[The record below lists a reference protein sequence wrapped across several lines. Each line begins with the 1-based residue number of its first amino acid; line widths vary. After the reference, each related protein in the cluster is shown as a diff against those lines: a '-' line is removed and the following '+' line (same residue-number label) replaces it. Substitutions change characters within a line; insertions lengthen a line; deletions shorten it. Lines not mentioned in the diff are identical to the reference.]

1 MRADLTEKLD
11 LLRKKILSEQEG
23 EEAYGPEGVDSVNA
37 NGSSAGE
44 GGADNKSPADGLV
57 DEYIASLIDTMMEN
71 YDVQEEDA
79 FDFAFGVFDDLA
91 ADGTLP
97 ELPAYGDDKGSS
109 LWLAKAKGMDVVGLV
124 MAAAEAAAED

>member
-11 LLRKKILSEQEG
+11 LLRKKILSEQG
-23 EEAYGPEGVDSVNA
+23 EEAYGPEGVDSVNDT
-37 NGSSAGE
+37 GSEAGE
-44 GGADNKSPADGLV
+44 GGADNKSPVDGLV
-57 DEYIASLIDTMMEN
+57 DEFIASLVDTMLEN

-97 ELPAYGDDKGSS
+97 ELPDYGDEKTAA
-109 LWLAKAKGMDVVGLV
+109 LWLAKAKGMNVVGLV
-124 MAAAEAAAED
+124 LAAAEAAAED